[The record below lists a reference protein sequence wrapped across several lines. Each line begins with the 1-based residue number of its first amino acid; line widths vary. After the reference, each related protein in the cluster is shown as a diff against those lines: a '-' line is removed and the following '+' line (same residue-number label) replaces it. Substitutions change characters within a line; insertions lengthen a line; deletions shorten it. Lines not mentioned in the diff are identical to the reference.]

1 MFILKE
7 VQGGWF
13 AYRCHVLG
21 STFIFIALYSHI
33 FRGFYYQ
40 LYSWET
46 RFNWLSGYILYAL
59 FMLTAFLGY
68 ILPWGQMSFWAA
80 TVIINM
86 TSIIPFFG
94 EWLTTILWGGYSVN
108 NCTLQRFFV
117 LHFLMPFV
125 ILALAFLHISVI
137 HSINSTSNF
146 NVRNSK
152 QSRVVKLPDISLI
165 DLYPLLIIK
174 DIVMVTF
181 TILVSFLFL
190 VYNPEYFTNFV
201 NWEKANP
208 QLTPAHIVPEWYFLP
223 FYGLVKLIPHK
234 VLGICSMVLLIL
246 FPLTLP
252 FINIYK

>member
-1 MFILKE
+1 MNAHCNHLFLLKAE
-7 VQGGWF
+7 GP
-13 AYRCHVLG
+13 G
-21 STFIFIALYSHI
+21 STVGRPADGLEKIMSENNAPRSKKIA
-33 FRGFYYQ
+33 
-40 LYSWET
+40 
-46 RFNWLSGYILYAL
+46 A
-59 FMLTAFLGY
+59 
-68 ILPWGQMSFWAA
+68 
-80 TVIINM
+80 
-86 TSIIPFFG
+86 
-94 EWLTTILWGGYSVN
+94 
-108 NCTLQRFFV
+108 
-117 LHFLMPFV
+117 LMPFV

-146 NVRNSK
+146 NVRNAK
-152 QSRVVKLPDISLI
+152 QTRTVKLPDILLT

-181 TILVSFLFL
+181 TMLVSFLFL